1 MDSKTASQILI
12 LLIAALGLISI
23 YGIILPRQLVSWV
36 SDFWKIKSTLYISVA
51 VRLALGLLLILSA
64 PVSEYS
70 TAFNYL
76 GYFTIAAAITLV
88 VIGRRKIGILLV
100 WVKTW
105 SQNRM
110 RAMLLIS
117 LVFYGFIISGL
128 L

>member
-1 MDSKTASQILI
+1 MDSKTASQIL
-12 LLIAALGLISI
+12 LLLTAALGLISI
-23 YGIILPRQLVSWV
+23 YGIILPRQLVGWV

-64 PVSEYS
+64 PVSKYS

-100 WVKTW
+100 WIKTW

-117 LVFYGFIISGL
+117 LVFCGFIISGL

>member
-1 MDSKTASQILI
+1 MDSKTASQILL

-23 YGIILPRQLVSWV
+23 YGIILPRQLVRWV

-51 VRLALGLLLILSA
+51 VRLALGLLLILSV
-64 PVSEYS
+64 PVPEYS

-88 VIGRRKIGILLV
+88 VIGQRKIGILLV
-100 WVKTW
+100 WIKTW